1 LEDILAII
9 AQSPGARA
17 LKSSRYVYPTVNAAH
32 ILGLS
37 TLFGSVVALD
47 LRLLGAF
54 RSIPVPPLV
63 RLLPRIAGAGLGL
76 AIVTGALLFTV
87 EPQDYASNP
96 AFLAKAALVGTGTA
110 HALYLRRT
118 QAWCDLANGGAVAG
132 YIRASAAL
140 SLALW
145 TAAIVAGRFIAY

>member
-1 LEDILAII
+1 
-9 AQSPGARA
+9 
-17 LKSSRYVYPTVNAAH
+17 
-32 ILGLS
+32 
-37 TLFGSVVALD
+37 
-47 LRLLGAF
+47 
-54 RSIPVPPLV
+54 V

-87 EPQDYASNP
+87 QPQDYASNR
-96 AFLAKAALVGTGTA
+96 AFLAKAALVGTGAA

-118 QAWCDLANGGAVAG
+118 EAWCDLANGGAVDG

-140 SLALW
+140 SLVLW